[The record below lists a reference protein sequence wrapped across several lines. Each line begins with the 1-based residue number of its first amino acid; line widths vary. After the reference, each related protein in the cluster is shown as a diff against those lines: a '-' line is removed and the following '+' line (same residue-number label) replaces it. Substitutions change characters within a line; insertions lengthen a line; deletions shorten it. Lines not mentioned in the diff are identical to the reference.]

1 MTELHPE
8 PAPEESDE
16 ADLADRQFGLDAE
29 LEADLDDPAEL
40 GLEDDAWDADL
51 ADVAD
56 QRTEAP
62 LDDEI

>member
-16 ADLADRQFGLDAE
+16 ADFADQQIDVDDE
-29 LEADLDDPAEL
+29 LGGDLDDPAEL
-40 GLEDDAWDADL
+40 DLEDDAWDADI

-56 QRTEAP
+56 QHAEAP